1 MLPNLI
7 VSLEHLRVLLELVP
21 HALNEL
27 LEEDSLDL
35 SKEVSMAR
43 IDLVVCLAVLLKD
56 TLHAQEI
63 YLVDVVDEEVV
74 LGVIS
79 HSRELEQV

>member
-1 MLPNLI
+1 
-7 VSLEHLRVLLELVP
+7 
-21 HALNEL
+21 
-27 LEEDSLDL
+27 
-35 SKEVSMAR
+35 MAR
-43 IDLVVCLAVLLKD
+43 IHLVVCLAVLLQD

-74 LGVIS
+74 LCVIS